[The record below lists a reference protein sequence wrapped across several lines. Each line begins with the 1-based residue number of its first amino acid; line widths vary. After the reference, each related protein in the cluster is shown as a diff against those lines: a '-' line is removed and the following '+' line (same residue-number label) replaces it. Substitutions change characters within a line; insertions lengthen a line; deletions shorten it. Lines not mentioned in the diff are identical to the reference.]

1 MDPKV
6 ISAIAVA
13 AGLDG
18 EKAVA
23 EAMSHVVKDRV
34 RSQTDS
40 AIAAGVF
47 GVPTMIVDDE
57 LFWGYDDF
65 PFLERFLAG
74 RDPLDHELLK
84 AWVGVRPSATR
95 RH

>member
-1 MDPKV
+1 MQ
-6 ISAIAVA
+6 
-13 AGLDG
+13 
-18 EKAVA
+18 E
-23 EAMSHVVKDRV
+23 VKDRV

-47 GVPTMIVDDE
+47 GVPTMIIDSE

-74 RDPLDHELLK
+74 RDPLDHEALK